1 VAHII
6 FQIFKDYVHP
16 AMRKKQ
22 EKIEIKYLTGRK
34 NKKLKNKNQKENQL
48 TLGMIYDLTLEAILR
63 QYMK

>member
-1 VAHII
+1 
-6 FQIFKDYVHP
+6 
-16 AMRKKQ
+16 MRKKQ